1 MYHTVKRKITRVMAG
16 EEEKLHIRLHI
27 YDTDMPVV
35 IDRADEFTY
44 REAAKDINKAIN
56 AYSEIFKGKKS
67 DKEILYMALIDIT
80 YNYEVEKMKNDTTPI
95 NDILSKITTEI
106 EDALR

>member
-1 MYHTVKRKITRVMAG
+1 MAG

-56 AYSEIFKGKKS
+56 AYSDRKS
-67 DKEILYMALIDIT
+67 
-80 YNYEVEKMKNDTTPI
+80 VV
-95 NDILSKITTEI
+95 
-106 EDALR
+106 

>member
-1 MYHTVKRKITRVMAG
+1 MAG

-67 DKEILYMALIDIT
+67 DKEILYMALTDIT

-106 EDALR
+106 EDALK

>member
-1 MYHTVKRKITRVMAG
+1 MAG

-67 DKEILYMALIDIT
+67 DKEILYMALID
-80 YNYEVEKMKNDTTPI
+80 TTPI

-106 EDALR
+106 EDALK

>member
-1 MYHTVKRKITRVMAG
+1 MAG
-16 EEEKLHIRLHI
+16 EAEKLHIRLHI

-67 DKEILYMALIDIT
+67 DKEILYMALIEIT
-80 YNYEVEKMKNDTTPI
+80 YNHEAEKMKNDTTPV
-95 NDILSKITTEI
+95 NDILSEITTEI
-106 EDALR
+106 EDALK